1 MMRDHFWMILSVESS
16 KPDLDTVFVKTEEQV
31 AEKHES
37 GKRYDRHLL
46 EWVNGS
52 PSTKRWYQK
61 ITRSAG
67 VWRHSDTAD
76 LTCPRANPTF
86 VVMDLATHNSFVG

>member
-1 MMRDHFWMILSVESS
+1 MKRDHFWMILSVESS

-46 EWVNGS
+46 EWVNDS
-52 PSTKRWYQK
+52 PSTKR
-61 ITRSAG
+61 
-67 VWRHSDTAD
+67 
-76 LTCPRANPTF
+76 
-86 VVMDLATHNSFVG
+86 